1 MTHSKIVV
9 LASLSFALAACGGGE
24 SRWAG
29 SVTDSAGVAV
39 VTNPAEGVWEVAE
52 GWTVEEE
59 IRIGALEGSPE
70 FQFGQIGGIT
80 VDSEGRIFV
89 LDAQAQHIQVYAPD
103 GSYERTIGKQGSG
116 PGELKGAIFVLMG
129 PGDTLLVPDMQNQRV
144 NRYAPDGSSLGS
156 FRFSL
161 EEGLPMQFRATPSGI
176 LAEQLRPLA
185 LPGQPTPEMIDAI
198 VRIEPDGTVIDTLKT
213 FESGET
219 FKLGGAMPEI
229 KIYSP
234 EPVWELTDEMRLLFG
249 VNDRYEIGVYGPDG
263 TLERIVRKPFEAK
276 PVADQDRQV
285 VMDFMERTW
294 KEAGVP
300 PEALSQ
306 LRNIVKFGDVF
317 PAFSTIAAGPVG
329 TIWVQHIQ
337 AASELSEEELESYN
351 LIEDAG
357 APDWD
362 VFDSEGRLLG
372 VISMPSRFAP
382 RIFRGDKIYGV
393 WRDEL
398 DVQYVVRLR
407 IVGDLASLAT

>member
-1 MTHSKIVV
+1 MVNLKIVV
-9 LASLSFALAACGGGE
+9 FALSSFALAACGGGE
-24 SRWAG
+24 GRWAG
-29 SVTDSAGVAV
+29 TVTDSAGVAV
-39 VTNPAEGVWEVAE
+39 VTNPAEGVWGAGDV
-52 GWTVEEE
+52 WTVEEE
-59 IRIGALEGSPE
+59 IRIGALEGAPE

-80 VDSEGRIFV
+80 VDSEGLIFV

-103 GSYERTIGKQGSG
+103 GSHQRTIGKKGGG
-116 PGELKGAIFVLMG
+116 PGEMQGAIFVLMG

-144 NRYAPDGSSLGS
+144 NRYAPDGTSLGS
-156 FRFSL
+156 FRLSL
-161 EEGLPMQFRATPSGI
+161 EKGLPMQFRATPSGI
-176 LAEQLRPLA
+176 MAQQLRPLA

-198 VRIEPDGTVIDTLKT
+198 VVIQPDGTVIDTLKT
-213 FESGET
+213 FASGET
-219 FKLGGAMPEI
+219 FKLGGAAPEI
-229 KIYSP
+229 NIYSP
-234 EPVWELTDEMRLLFG
+234 EPVWELTDEMKLVFG
-249 VNDRYEIGVYGPDG
+249 VNDEYNIGVYSSDG
-263 TLERIVRKPFEAK
+263 ALERLIRKPFEPK
-276 PVADQDRQV
+276 PVADRDRQV
-285 VMDFMERTW
+285 VIEFLERTW
-294 KEAGVP
+294 GEAGVP

-306 LRNIVKFGDVF
+306 LRNMVKFGDVF
-317 PAFSTIAAGPVG
+317 PAFATIAAGPAG

-357 APDWD
+357 ARDWD

-372 VISMPSRFAP
+372 VISMPPRFAP

>member
-1 MTHSKIVV
+1 MAKSKIVV
-9 LASLSFALAACGGGE
+9 FALLSFALTACGGGE

-39 VTNPAEGVWEVAE
+39 VTNPAEGVWGAGE
-52 GWTVEEE
+52 GWMVEEE
-59 IRIGALEGSPE
+59 IQIGALEGSPE
-70 FQFGQIGGIT
+70 YQFGQIGGIT

-103 GSYERTIGKQGSG
+103 GSYQSTIGKRGGG
-116 PGELKGAIFVLMG
+116 PGELQGAIFVLMG

-144 NRYAPDGSSLGS
+144 NRYAPDGASLGS
-156 FRFSL
+156 FRLSL
-161 EEGLPMQFRATPSGI
+161 ENGLPMQFRATPSGI

-198 VRIEPDGTVIDTLKT
+198 VVIEPDGTVVDTLKT
-213 FESGET
+213 FASGET
-219 FKLGGAMPEI
+219 FKLGGAVPEI
-229 KIYSP
+229 NIYSP

-263 TLERIVRKPFEAK
+263 ALERLIRKPFEAK

-285 VMDFMERTW
+285 VIDFLERTW
-294 KEAGVP
+294 GEAGVP

-306 LRNIVKFGDVF
+306 LRNMVKFGDVF

-357 APDWD
+357 ARDWD
-362 VFDSEGRLLG
+362 IFDSEGRLLG
-372 VISMPSRFAP
+372 VISMPARFAP
-382 RIFRGDKIYGV
+382 RIFRGEKIYGV

>member
-1 MTHSKIVV
+1 MTKPTIV
-9 LASLSFALAACGGGE
+9 LFTLLSITLAACGGGE

-29 SVTDSAGVAV
+29 TVTDSAGVAIV
-39 VTNPAEGVWEVAE
+39 ANPAEGVWDTDER
-52 GWTVEEE
+52 WTVEEE
-59 IRIGALEGSPE
+59 VRIGALEGSPE
-70 FQFGQIGGIT
+70 YQFGQIGGMT
-80 VDSEGRIFV
+80 VDSEGRVFV
-89 LDAQAQHIQVYAPD
+89 LDAQAQHIQVYNPD
-103 GSYERTIGKQGSG
+103 GSYERTIGKKGGG
-116 PGELKGAIFVLMG
+116 PGELQGAIFVLMG

-156 FRFSL
+156 FRLSL
-161 EEGLPMQFRATPSGI
+161 EKGLPMQFRATPSGI
-176 LAEQLRPLA
+176 LAQQLRPFA

-198 VRIEPDGTVIDTLKT
+198 VVINPDGTVIDTLKT
-213 FESGET
+213 FPSGET
-219 FKLGGAMPEI
+219 IKLSGAAPEI
-229 KIYSP
+229 NIYSP
-234 EPVWELTDEMRLLFG
+234 EPVWELTEEMRLLFG
-249 VNDRYEIGVYGPDG
+249 VNDQYNIGVYSPDG
-263 TLERIVRKPFEAK
+263 GLERIIRKPFELK
-276 PVADQDRQV
+276 PVADRDRQV
-285 VMDFMERTW
+285 VIEFLERTW
-294 KEAGVP
+294 GEAGVP

-306 LRNIVKFGDVF
+306 LRNMVHFGDAF

-357 APDWD
+357 ARDWD

-372 VISMPSRFAP
+372 VISMPPRFAP